1 MGPHK
6 SEEVPDL
13 STGDWSKPN
22 FKFVPQSG
30 ECESGYNG

>member
-1 MGPHK
+1 MGPRK

-13 STGDWSKPN
+13 TDSPN

-30 ECESGYNG
+30 DFESGISG